1 MKASAVGRWRDQSLS
16 FREASRASPVQ
27 ARAYSKPRALCRR
40 LISLLEIAQ
49 HHIDFSNTN
58 AMTLDTAKLLP
69 AYGIRLNELAIG
81 KDV

>member
-1 MKASAVGRWRDQSLS
+1 VPAPD
-16 FREASRASPVQ
+16 F
-27 ARAYSKPRALCRR
+27 
-40 LISLLEIAQ
+40 LLEIAQ

-69 AYGIRLNELAIG
+69 AYGIRLIELAIG